1 MITCT
6 DNLKKRIQRERDSRS
21 APDLLLR
28 IGVVSGGCAGFQYDF
43 TWVLLPAITPDDTV
57 YDHIVVIDD
66 VSAPLLPQA
75 TIDFVQSLMG
85 EDFKITNPLATSGC
99 GCGNSFAV

>member
-6 DNLKKRIQRERDSRS
+6 DNLKKRIQRERDSRN

-28 IGVVSGGCAGFQYDF
+28 IEVISGGCAGFQYNL
-43 TWVLLPAITPDDTV
+43 TWVLPVAVTPDDTI
-57 YDHIVVIDD
+57 YDHVVVIDD
-66 VSAPLLPQA
+66 VSAPLFPQA

>member
-6 DNLKKRIQRERDSRS
+6 DNLKKRIQRERDSRG

-28 IGVVSGGCAGFQYDF
+28 IGVISGGCAGFQYDL
-43 TWVLLPAITPDDTV
+43 TWILPAAVTPDDTL
-57 YDHIVVIDD
+57 YDHLVVVDD

-85 EDFKITNPLATSGC
+85 EDFKIDNPLATSGC